1 MEFSI
6 ENSVPILRN
15 TPSVLRAITKDLPGD
30 WLYSNEGGD
39 TWSVYDIVGHLLHGE
54 LTDWIARL
62 EKVLSANDKE
72 FIPFDRFAQFTESKD
87 KSLAQLLDEFDEA
100 RNRNITILLMKNIGP
115 ELHNEEGIHPAFGK
129 VKLSQLLATWTAHD
143 LGHIGQ
149 IARVMAKQYKGAVGP
164 WVEYLRILQS

>member
-15 TPSVLRAITKDLPGD
+15 TPSVLRAITKDLPDD

>member
-15 TPSVLRAITKDLPGD
+15 TPSVLRAMTKDLPDD

-54 LTDWIARL
+54 RTDWIARL

-72 FIPFDRFAQFTESKD
+72 FVPFDRFAQFTESKD
-87 KSLAQLLDEFDEA
+87 KSLAQLLDEFEEA
-100 RNRNITILLMKNIGP
+100 RNRNITILLLKNIGP

-149 IARVMAKQYKGAVGP
+149 IARVMAKQYKEAVGP
-164 WVEYLRILQS
+164 WVAYLRILQS

>member
-15 TPSVLRAITKDLPGD
+15 TPSVLRAITKDLPDD

-54 LTDWIARL
+54 RTDWIARL
-62 EKVLSANDKE
+62 EKVLSVNDKE

-87 KSLAQLLDEFDEA
+87 KSLAQLLDEFEEA
-100 RNRNITILLMKNIGP
+100 RNRNVTILLMKNIGP

>member
-87 KSLAQLLDEFDEA
+87 KSLAQLLDEFEEA
-100 RNRNITILLMKNIGP
+100 RNRNVTILLMKNIGP

>member
-62 EKVLSANDKE
+62 EKVLSVNDKE

-164 WVEYLRILQS
+164 RVE

>member
-6 ENSVPILRN
+6 ENSVQILRN
-15 TPSVLRAITKDLPGD
+15 THSVLMAITKDLPGD

-54 LTDWIARL
+54 RTDWIARL
-62 EKVLSANDKE
+62 EKVLSVNDKE

>member
-15 TPSVLRAITKDLPGD
+15 TPSVLRAITKDLPDD

-54 LTDWIARL
+54 RTDWIARL
-62 EKVLSANDKE
+62 EKVLSVNDKE